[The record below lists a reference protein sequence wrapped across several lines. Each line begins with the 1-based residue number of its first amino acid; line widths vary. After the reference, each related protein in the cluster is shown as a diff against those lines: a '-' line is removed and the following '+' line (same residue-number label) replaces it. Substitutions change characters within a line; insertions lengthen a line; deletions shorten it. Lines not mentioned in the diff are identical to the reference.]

1 MTLTLNQVL
10 GIILTVAAVV
20 AVVFLT
26 LFLNQLRRT
35 AKEGER
41 TLVKAQAT
49 MEGLQVIEAKL
60 NANLDNVGQVLA
72 ASKKAVTGI
81 SEVTLYLTSNVI
93 RPTAKYWPFVLPLV
107 RLGLQQWKK
116 RKEKEK
122 KDG

>member
-10 GIILTVAAVV
+10 GIILTVAGVV
-20 AVVFLT
+20 AIVFLT

-35 AKEGER
+35 AKEGEK
-41 TLVKAQAT
+41 TLIKAQST

-93 RPTAKYWPFVLPLV
+93 RPTAKYWPFVLPLI

-116 RKEKEK
+116 RKEK